1 MRDKEFTY
9 KKHQCV
15 IEFDVEPEECI
26 KAFHWV
32 TKTTGEKVLADISPY
47 DWKEST
53 VKLWIDADYPQR
65 VGVVPL
71 HVEDLQT
78 ILEKKNATC

>member
-26 KAFHWV
+26 RAFHWV

-47 DWKEST
+47 DWKT
-53 VKLWIDADYPQR
+53 VSYTHLTLPTKRI
-65 VGVVPL
+65 V
-71 HVEDLQT
+71 
-78 ILEKKNATC
+78 

>member
-9 KKHQCV
+9 KNHHCV

-53 VKLWIDADYPQR
+53 VELWIDAGYPER
-65 VGVVPL
+65 IGVGPL
-71 HVEDLQT
+71 DVKALQT
-78 ILEKKNATC
+78 ILEIKNATC